1 MVKINA
7 AVSLLALGS
16 GAMAF
21 GYGHQPH
28 RYPVEEF
35 VTCSTKLGPQLNR
48 HVQTHWNYKT
58 RTVTFTEKYT
68 TTPHPTVTPT
78 KTKTK
83 TITSV
88 VHTTTTEPTST
99 DIATITSTS
108 TSYTTTTNIVT
119 ETDTETDT
127 TTVTTTP
134 TTTIAAPADFTPIAQ
149 EPGFVPRIKG
159 RSADASSSTNGLFER
174 SKDTLQC
181 KGGPHGPVFWPP
193 LHPQSVS
200 CTKFVER
207 IVVKRVTYTAR
218 PHTRTA
224 RPKTKTV
231 TTTLKQTQTETVYP
245 CDITSTVTA
254 TTTAV
259 VTSATDSTTTTT
271 TTSTTTESVV
281 APQQTFQAV
290 CGPSNLVSTANGGLG
305 VASVSTTYPGNF
317 IPVSGTLSAYDC
329 CVACFSSTS
338 TCRGSISFGNGSCFL
353 VVGSDGVCHAN
364 QFTAS
369 DRFYTQ
375 QGASGTTI
383 SNGPCGLLSNGGS
396 S

>member
-1 MVKINA
+1 MVKINS

-16 GAMAF
+16 GALAF
-21 GYGHQPH
+21 GYNPPH
-28 RYPVEEF
+28 NRYPVEEF
-35 VTCSTKLGPQLNR
+35 VTCSTRLGPQLNR

-83 TITSV
+83 TVTSV
-88 VHTTTTEPTST
+88 VHATTTAPTVT
-99 DIATITSTS
+99 DVATITSTS
-108 TSYTTTTNIVT
+108 TSFTTTTNIIT
-119 ETDTETDT
+119 ETDTQTDT
-127 TTVTTTP
+127 VTSTTTP

-159 RSADASSSTNGLFER
+159 RSAAAGNSLIER

-181 KGGPHGPVFWPP
+181 KGGPHGPTFWPP

-200 CTKFVER
+200 CTKFVEP

-254 TTTAV
+254 STTTV
-259 VTSATDSTTTTT
+259 VTSATDSTTTVT
-271 TTSTTTESVV
+271 TTSTATESVV

-290 CGPSNLVSTANGGLG
+290 CGPSNLISTANGGQG
-305 VASVSTTYPGNF
+305 VASVSTSGTGNF
-317 IPVSGTLSAYDC
+317 IPVSGHLSPYDC
-329 CVACFSSTS
+329 CVSCFNTGA
-338 TCRGSISFGNGSCFL
+338 CRGSIAFASGTCYL
-353 VVGSDGVCHAN
+353 VVGTDGVCHAN
-364 QFTAS
+364 QFVGT
-369 DRFYTQ
+369 DQFETQ

-383 SNGPCGLLSNGGS
+383 SNGPCGLLANGGS
-396 S
+396 AN

>member
-1 MVKINA
+1 MVKLNS

-16 GAMAF
+16 GALAF
-21 GYGHQPH
+21 GYGHQPN

-35 VTCSTKLGPQLNR
+35 VTCSTKLGPQVNH

-58 RTVTFTEKYT
+58 RTITFTEKYT

-83 TITSV
+83 TVTSV

-99 DIATITSTS
+99 DVATITSTS

-119 ETDTETDT
+119 EIDTETDT
-127 TTVTTTP
+127 ATSTTTP
-134 TTTIAAPADFTPIAQ
+134 TTTIPAPADFTPISQ

-159 RSADASSSTNGLFER
+159 RSANSNLFER

-181 KGGPHGPVFWPP
+181 KGGHGGPPTFWPP
-193 LHPQSVS
+193 MHAQSVS
-200 CTKFVER
+200 CTKFVEPV
-207 IVVKRVTYTAR
+207 VVKRITYTAR

-245 CDITSTVTA
+245 CDVTSTVTA
-254 TTTAV
+254 STTTV
-259 VTSATDSTTTTT
+259 ITSATESTTTSTTT
-271 TTSTTTESVV
+271 TTSTELVV

-290 CGPSNLVSTANGGLG
+290 CGPSNLLSTANGGQG
-305 VASVSTTYPGNF
+305 VSSVSTQQPGNF
-317 IPVSGTLSAYDC
+317 VPVSGTLSPYDC
-329 CVACFSSTS
+329 CVFCFNTAA
-338 TCRGSISFGNGSCFL
+338 CRGSISFSSGTCFL
-353 VVGSDGVCHAN
+353 VVGTDGVCHAG
-364 QFTAS
+364 QFSGIDQYQTAA
-369 DRFYTQ
+369 
-375 QGASGTTI
+375 GASGTTV
-383 SNGPCGLLSNGGS
+383 SNGPCGLLANAGS
-396 S
+396 A